1 MAGKPD
7 DDDEDELRKKIKEF
21 LQEGMSREQIRKE
34 LGIGM
39 TKLMRILK
47 SIPRETI
54 GDIKKPPPTDQKIID
69 QASDWASQKIASTL
83 SDQIHGDYIGSM
95 KAASTL
101 KSAEMRY
108 RKALEEMGWDW
119 NDFVQQAL
127 DYGFHKAQEREKL
140 VALMKIMDK
149 VKEW

>member
-1 MAGKPD
+1 MSHKPD
-7 DDDEDELRKKIKEF
+7 DEDEEELRKKIKAF
-21 LQEGMSREQIRKE
+21 LQEGMTQKQIRKE
-34 LGIGM
+34 LGIG
-39 TKLMRILK
+39 TSKLLRILK
-47 SIPRETI
+47 SIPQETPA
-54 GDIKKPPPTDQKIID
+54 DLQKPPPTDQKIIN
-69 QASDWASQKIASTL
+69 QASEWASQKIASTL

-127 DYGFHKAQEREKL
+127 DYGFFKAQEREKL
-140 VALMKIMDK
+140 AALLRVLNE
-149 VKEW
+149 VKQ